1 MDQNERQK
9 AIEEQ
14 KQKYYQECT
23 DDIYLLYQSF
33 RRSGFDP
40 DQAFELTTTYVRQT
54 VFDNA
59 MRAKVYNGQK
69 YKTLTN
75 KQREI
80 LRKYNERNQK

>member
-1 MDQNERQK
+1 MTNEERRK
-9 AIEEQ
+9 LHAEQ

-54 VFDNA
+54 VLDNA
-59 MRAKVYNGQK
+59 MRANVKEKPDYRAF
-69 YKTLTN
+69 
-75 KQREI
+75 REAI
-80 LRKYNERNQK
+80 ERNKEKNNAGTNE